1 MGPIRVVIFIAGL
14 ALLLTSP
21 SVWAADPRM
30 EVLEKEL
37 KARDQVIQQL
47 MQRMERLE
55 KQVQESEKVQMVPAA
70 VQAPAST
77 GATAK
82 PETPSLSER
91 LKALEESSVFKF
103 FKETEISGYVAATY
117 NYNFNSPEP
126 QDNRF
131 HVFDLD
137 ANTFTFNAAELSLL
151 KTSTSESPLG
161 YGLVFSVGHDARVF
175 TADWNGDGTSDTNTF
190 ELTEGYVTYKAPV
203 GEGLDVKLGK
213 FITLLGAEVIKR
225 PANFNISR
233 SYLFGFAI
241 PFTHTGL
248 LLSYPLHSTFN
259 VTAGVVNGWDNVIDN
274 NDGKTFTGQAVFTPA
289 DVFSLTVN
297 GIFGPE
303 QNNSSNERWVIDVVS
318 TLKPFKNFT
327 LLGNF
332 DYGHESNVPA
342 IGGQD
347 ATWWGVAVVANYDFT
362 EQFGVAVRGEY
373 FRDAEGVRTGATVPT
388 DPLQTLVGADLY
400 GATLTFHYKL
410 WDHVLARLEYRY
422 DFSGG
427 DNLFF
432 GSSLGSARDDQNII
446 QFEVIYMF

>member
-1 MGPIRVVIFIAGL
+1 MGRIRAVTLVTIL
-14 ALLLTSP
+14 SLLHPHPFL
-21 SVWAADPRM
+21 WAADPQM
-30 EVLEKEL
+30 GVLEKEL

-47 MQRMERLE
+47 MQRVERLE

-70 VQAPAST
+70 VQTPASP

-103 FKETEISGYVAATY
+103 FKETEIGGYVAATY
-117 NYNFNSPEP
+117 NYNFNKPEP
-126 QDNRF
+126 QDSRF

-175 TADWNGDGTSDTNTF
+175 TADWTGDGISDTNTF

-203 GEGLDVKLGK
+203 GEGLDLKLGK

-225 PANFNISR
+225 TANFNISH

-248 LLSYPLHSTFN
+248 LLSYPLHPTFN
-259 VTAGVVNGWDNVIDN
+259 VTAGVVNGWDNAIDN
-274 NDGKTFTGQAVFTPA
+274 NDAKTFIGQAVFTPA
-289 DVFSLTVN
+289 EIFSVAVN
-297 GIFGPE
+297 GIWGAE
-303 QNNSSNERWVIDVVS
+303 QNNNDKNSRWVIDVVP
-318 TLKPFKNFT
+318 TLKPFKDLT
-327 LLGNF
+327 LLANF
-332 DYGHESNVPA
+332 DYGREENVAA
-342 IGGQD
+342 IGRD
-347 ATWWGVAVVANYDFT
+347 AQWWGVAVVANYDFT
-362 EQFGVAVRGEY
+362 DKFGVALRGEY
-373 FRDAEGVRTGATVPT
+373 FRDDDGVRTSATDPT

-400 GATLTFHYKL
+400 EATLTLHYKL
-410 WDHVLARLEYRY
+410 FDHVLTRLEYRY

-427 DNLFF
+427 DKLFF
-432 GSSLGSARDDQNII
+432 GSARDDQNII
-446 QFEVIYMF
+446 QLEVIYMF